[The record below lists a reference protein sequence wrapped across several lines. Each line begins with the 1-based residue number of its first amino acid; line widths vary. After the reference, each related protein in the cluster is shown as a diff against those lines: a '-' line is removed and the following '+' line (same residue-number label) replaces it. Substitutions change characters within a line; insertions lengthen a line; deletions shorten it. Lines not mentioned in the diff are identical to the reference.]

1 MTEIDSSRWTGPLED
16 GHTARRKGIFTHRSG
31 QHQYA
36 SDYDHLNDR
45 QRIVALVPPEIRGVV
60 RLGGALFI
68 LSPLVLWIAWFTMV
82 AVSGDVILNDNRH
95 ILILWGVAAAGL
107 GFWQLMSRSVRL
119 IDLRKILLGIA
130 SVATLG
136 LATAYVF
143 AGARA
148 HASAGA
154 SSPERTFEIRER
166 RGGHRNSRTV
176 ILHQRADGTLVEGG
190 MRSPLKF
197 GQTCSL
203 VQRLHGSYGFSWIRV
218 VEQSRPPVRGGLNW
232 GIAPQDCFGSIP
244 MSSLPR

>member
-16 GHTARRKGIFTHRSG
+16 GHTARRKGIFTHRTG

-45 QRIVALVPPEIRGVV
+45 QRIVALVPSEIRGVV
-60 RLGGALFI
+60 GLGGALLI
-68 LSPLVLWIAWFTMV
+68 LAPLFLWIAWFTMI
-82 AVSGDVILNDNRH
+82 AASGDVILNDNRH
-95 ILILWGVAAAGL
+95 ILILWGAAAAGL

-119 IDLRKILLGIA
+119 IAMRKILLGIV

-136 LATAYVF
+136 LASAYVF
-143 AGARA
+143 AGANA
-148 HASAGA
+148 HASAWA

-166 RGGHRNSRTV
+166 RGGHRNVRTV

-190 MRSPLKF
+190 RRSVLKF

-203 VQRLHGSYGFSWIRV
+203 VQRLDGPYGFSWTRV
-218 VEQSRPPVRGGLNW
+218 VERSRAPDRGGLNW
-232 GIAPQDCFGSIP
+232 GIAPQDCFGGIP
-244 MSSLPR
+244 LSLLPR